1 MYLGGEPNDLE
12 SILDGLNPIQ
22 MVERKVKNYEKS
34 GVTDY
39 KDAINSY
46 STLIEHYSLT
56 NKEVTDKYIGAM
68 KKLIQSHY

>member
-1 MYLGGEPNDLE
+1 
-12 SILDGLNPIQ
+12 